1 MEKDFLY
8 KISQRVFSRYIQ
20 KDESGRWFS
29 KQVKENMG
37 RLYPFSAAAKIKEYY
52 VQKIRC
58 SLFIIL
64 AGVVIAAGLLL
75 MGIVNPVL
83 KENRISREGYGG
95 STQEIPVEVAIGEK
109 ESQEMVLEV
118 KARIYNEGQ
127 LKKFYNNAVIELE
140 KRILGENESL
150 EHIETD
156 LELVT
161 ELPGYPFQIG
171 WECQDYNLLDTD
183 GRIRETELPEEGV
196 ETGLNAILSYE
207 DFHAEYLFYI
217 HIFPRGQPE
226 EKQQQE
232 ALLKVVENADVAT
245 KNEESILLPS
255 ELEGEKL
262 RWKVRKNRDW
272 LFILL
277 LSVLIAG
284 VVFFLKDEDLK
295 KEMKRREERMRLE
308 YPEIVSK
315 FSVYLGA
322 GMSVRK
328 AWEKIAEDA
337 AKRKRGYYNRDI
349 YDEMGIVCQ
358 EIKSGVSEAIAYD
371 RFGKRC
377 GVQLYRKFSALLVQN
392 IRKGS
397 VSLGQMLKEESRIA
411 FEERKN
417 AARKAGEEAGTKLL
431 LPMVMMLC
439 VVMMM
444 ILLPVFISF

>member
-8 KISQRVFSRYIQ
+8 KISQRFFSRFIQ
-20 KDESGRWFS
+20 QDKSGRWFS
-29 KQVKENMG
+29 KQVKENIG
-37 RLYPFSAAAKIKEYY
+37 RLYPSSGTAKIKEYY
-52 VQKIRC
+52 VQKIHF
-58 SLFIIL
+58 SLFIVL
-64 AGVVIAAGLLL
+64 AGFVMAAGLLL
-75 MGIVNPVL
+75 MEIVNPVL

-109 ESQEMVLEV
+109 ESREMILEV
-118 KARIYNEGQ
+118 KARIYNEEQ
-127 LKKFYNNAVIELE
+127 LKKFYQNAVIELE
-140 KRILGENESL
+140 RRILGENESL
-150 EHIETD
+150 EHIEKD
-156 LELVT
+156 LNLVT

-171 WECQDYNLLDTD
+171 WECQDYNLIDTD
-183 GRIRETELPEEGV
+183 GRIRKAKLPKEGV
-196 ETGLNAILSYE
+196 RTGLNAIFSYE

-217 HIFPRGQPE
+217 HIFPGGQPE
-226 EKQQQE
+226 EEQQQE
-232 ALLKVVENADVAT
+232 KLLKAVEKADIST
-245 KNEESILLPS
+245 KNEESMILPA
-255 ELEGEKL
+255 ELEGENL
-262 RWKVRKNRDW
+262 QWKAQENLDW

-277 LSVLIAG
+277 LSILIAG
-284 VVFFLKDEDLK
+284 IVFFLKDEDLK

-337 AKRKRGYYNRDI
+337 VKKKRGHHNRDI

-358 EIKSGVSEAIAYD
+358 EIKSGVSETIAYD

-377 GVQLYRKFSALLVQN
+377 GIQLYRKLSALLVQN

-397 VSLGQMLKEESRIA
+397 TSLGQMLKEESRIA

-431 LPMVMMLC
+431 LPMMMMLC

-444 ILLPVFISF
+444 ILLPVFMGF